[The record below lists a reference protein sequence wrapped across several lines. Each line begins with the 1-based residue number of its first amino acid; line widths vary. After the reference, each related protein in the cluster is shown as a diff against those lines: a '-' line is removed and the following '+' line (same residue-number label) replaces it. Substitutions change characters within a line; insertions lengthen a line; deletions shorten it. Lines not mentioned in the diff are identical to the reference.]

1 MSCQR
6 GKYQGADVPS
16 GFTGR
21 TYSTVSWV
29 GSDLLRL
36 AGCSEFGLAVRLRT
50 GTFLSFSSLIA
61 GKFHRETRAGNTIL
75 LRRPGP
81 KVCQLTALGAERTPG
96 IAIPGTWLAAERA
109 GHGAI
114 LPWSVA
120 KSGRVSLGGFGRSS
134 WFAVTGAAGSGRA
147 PRLPGIRP
155 RTLRFCSSE
164 PQRIQS

>member
-6 GKYQGADVPS
+6 GKYEGGCPVWAHREDIFN
-16 GFTGR
+16 GLMG
-21 TYSTVSWV
+21 WV
-29 GSDLLRL
+29 VNLLRL

-50 GTFLSFSSLIA
+50 GTLLSFSSLIA

-81 KVCQLTALGAERTPG
+81 KVCQLTALGAERAPG

-109 GHGAI
+109 GHAAI

-120 KSGRVSLGGFGRSS
+120 KSGRV
-134 WFAVTGAAGSGRA
+134 
-147 PRLPGIRP
+147 
-155 RTLRFCSSE
+155 
-164 PQRIQS
+164 

>member
-1 MSCQR
+1 MSRLGSQGGHIQR
-6 GKYQGADVPS
+6 SHGL
-16 GFTGR
+16 
-21 TYSTVSWV
+21 

-36 AGCSEFGLAVRLRT
+36 AGCSEFGLAARLRT

-61 GKFHRETRAGNTIL
+61 GKFHRETRTGNTIL
-75 LRRPGP
+75 LRRPGT

-109 GHGAI
+109 GHAAI
-114 LPWSVA
+114 LPWRVA